1 MLRTWALLA
10 AVVFVVGAATLEA
23 RADEQ
28 LSAGVATVEITP
40 PLKYRMSGYFYERVS
55 TGVKDPLMAKALVLR
70 QGDAEAALVF
80 CDLIGMSPQVTA
92 AARKLAEKETGIP
105 AANIVIAA
113 THSHT
118 GPMYFGELRRHFH
131 EQAVK
136 EQGSDPLEEVDYPAQ
151 LTERLVGAIVQ
162 ARESARPA
170 RLKSGTAEQLGLS
183 FNRRFHMKDGT
194 VRFNPGVLNPDIVR
208 AAGPIDPQVGIVLVE
223 DAESSS
229 PLAVLT
235 VFALHLD
242 TVGGTEYSADFPYYL
257 EQTLRE
263 KLGGEVVSLFGAG
276 TCGDINHV
284 DVTNSE
290 RLKTDFIGTT
300 LGKTVL
306 GALPDLKPVA
316 EPSLAA
322 RSSTL
327 QVPLQEYTEEEI
339 AQAAKDMFRVG
350 TRELSFLEQVKACK
364 ITSIAQR
371 GVDKLAA
378 DVQVLRLGDDTAIVA
393 LPGEV
398 FAELGLSIKKASPF
412 RTTLVVE
419 LSQDAPGYVPT
430 KKAFA
435 EGSYET
441 VNSIVAT
448 GGGEMMAEEAIRLLK
463 QLKSSR

>member
-10 AVVFVVGAATLEA
+10 TVVVGVGAATA
-23 RADEQ
+23 VGQADEQ
-28 LSAGVATVEITP
+28 LAAGVATVEITP

-80 CDLIGMSPQVTA
+80 CDLIGMSPDVSA
-92 AARKLAEKETGIP
+92 AARKMAEKETGIP

-131 EQAVK
+131 DSAVK
-136 EQGSDPLEEVDYPAQ
+136 QHGSDPLEEVDYPAQ
-151 LTERLVGAIVQ
+151 LAERLVEAIRK

-208 AAGPIDPQVGIVLVE
+208 PAGPIDPEVGIVLVE
-223 DAESSS
+223 DAESSA

-257 EQTLRE
+257 EKTLRE
-263 KLGGEVVSLFGAG
+263 KLGGDVVSLFGAG
-276 TCGDINHV
+276 TCGDVNHI

-300 LGKTVL
+300 LGNTVL
-306 GALPDLKPVA
+306 SALPDLKAVA
-316 EPSLAA
+316 EPALSA
-322 RSSTL
+322 RSSIV
-327 QVPLQEYTEEEI
+327 QAPIQEYTEEEI

-350 TRELSFLEQVKACK
+350 TRELSFLEQVTACK

-371 GVDKLAA
+371 GVDKLPAE
-378 DVQVLRLGDDTAIVA
+378 VQVLRLGNDTAIVA

-398 FAELGLSIKKASPF
+398 FVDLGLAIKRASPF
-412 RTTLVVE
+412 QTTLVVE
-419 LSQDAPGYVPT
+419 LSQDAPGYIPT
-430 KKAFA
+430 KKGFA

-441 VNSIVAT
+441 VNSIIAT
-448 GGGEMMAEEAIRLLK
+448 GGGEMMVEEAIRLLK
-463 QLKSSR
+463 ELKPQR